1 LSERL
6 RIRDARPADAE
17 AIARIWR
24 EGIEDRVASFE
35 TRPPSPP
42 QVAEAIEGP
51 RPFLVAELDG
61 EPAGFAKVGPYD
73 DPSGYYRGVGEATL
87 YVERGARR
95 GGVGQALLKALAEAA
110 EDAGLFKL
118 VGKIFTSNAPSIA
131 LVGACGWREVGVHVR
146 HGRLD
151 GLWKDVL
158 VVEKLL
164 GEAAS

>member
-6 RIRDARPADAE
+6 RIRDAHPADAE

-24 EGIEDRVASFE
+24 QGIEDRVATFE
-35 TRPPSPP
+35 TRAPNTA
-42 QVAEAIEGP
+42 QVAEAIAGP

-61 EPAGFAKVGPYD
+61 EPVGFAKVGPYD
-73 DPSGYYRGVGEATL
+73 DPSGYYGGVGEATL

-95 GGVGQALLKALAEAA
+95 GGVGQALLEALAEAA

-118 VGKIFTSNAPSIA
+118 VGKIFTSNARSIG
-131 LVGACGWREVGVHVR
+131 LVRACGWREVGVHLR

-151 GLWKDVL
+151 GQWKDVL